1 MKKITIQTADGAE
14 VRTSGNLKVVAGAGA
29 SVEVK
34 DGRLVVSR
42 IAPDGWKEAY
52 YRENFNAIYD
62 HRHGEAEVP
71 GVQGLMDTFAFAAP
85 TEGDPPGPNSGIPA
99 DDGYWIGRINGVWGF
114 HNHLSVTG
122 GPTFRWEPAWKDG
135 SCNGIRIDDIGRP
148 DLDCG
153 DYLKLAEYVR
163 KLAAAYDGLKTQILG
178 DPASGPGVEGL
189 PGRYAKIY
197 GFHKQYEATLML
209 WNYLVYV
216 SSVVFNASF
225 QQRAL
230 FLQGKFINSTD
241 HAIAL
246 GDVTLSCRLLPGVS
260 EVTAIEGKLFP
271 TIRAESS
278 ITDSDL
284 AWQGSP
290 TAEGEEPGQPFTSD
304 VAAAWELTPGVYDIQ
319 PQEEVEFLARID
331 FSWDEEDDIKGASV
345 ETVMS
350 WSVPMRLPDGTESVL
365 ITRRRIVPLHNPTTS
380 LTVEDVSQTVT
391 VGWSEESPVIGEVTY
406 GSSTTTISL
415 VAQRSAF
422 GLIIQGYAV
431 NGGESDVDLGAYGP
445 TVTLTAMTADVSG
458 TATSGAMSGFST
470 LPSSPSWS
478 ASPTGTRTLNT
489 ATPVAWTI
497 SQAGSYLLTPG
508 HSASFVLPVA
518 LTFTAGTPE
527 SFTLKVDLAWTIGS
541 ALTKSQSVV
550 YVK

>member
-1 MKKITIQTADGAE
+1 M
-14 VRTSGNLKVVAGAGA
+14 
-29 SVEVK
+29 EVK

-42 IAPDGWKEAY
+42 TAPDGWKEAY

-62 HRHGEAEVP
+62 HRPGAAEVP

-85 TEGDPPGPNSGIPA
+85 REGDPPEPNSGIPE
-99 DDGYWIGRINGVWGF
+99 DEGYWIGRINGLWGF

-122 GPTFRWEPAWKDG
+122 GPTFRWEPAWKEG

-178 DPASGPGVEGL
+178 TPTSDSGGEGL

-230 FLQGKFINSTD
+230 FLQGKFINGTD
-241 HAIAL
+241 QAIAL
-246 GDVTLSCRLLPGVS
+246 GDVTLSCSLLPGGS
-260 EVTAIEGKLFP
+260 AVTAIEGKLFP

-278 ITDSDL
+278 RTDSVL

-290 TAEGEEPGQPFTSD
+290 TAEGEEPGQPFTG
-304 VAAAWELTPGVYDIQ
+304 VEAATWGLTSGGYYIQ

-350 WSVPMRLPDGTESVL
+350 WSVPVRLPDENGNGSVL
-365 ITRRRIVPLHNPTTS
+365 ITRSRIVPLHNPTTS

-391 VGWSEESPVIGEVTY
+391 VGWSEESPVVGRVSY

-415 VAQRSAF
+415 VVQRSAF

-445 TVTLTAMTADVSG
+445 TVTLTAVTADVSG
-458 TATSGAMSGFST
+458 TATSGGMSGFST

-489 ATPVAWTI
+489 ATAVVWTI
-497 SQAGSYLLTPG
+497 SQAGAYLLTPG
-508 HSASFVLPVA
+508 NSASFVLPVA
-518 LTFTAGTPE
+518 LTFTTGTPA
-527 SFTLKVDLAWTIGS
+527 SFTLNVDLDWTIGS

>member
-1 MKKITIQTADGAE
+1 MNKITIQTADGAE

-85 TEGDPPGPNSGIPA
+85 PEDDPPDPNSGIP
-99 DDGYWIGRINGVWGF
+99 DDEGYWIGRINGLWGF
-114 HNHLSVTG
+114 HNHLAVTG
-122 GPTFRWEPAWKDG
+122 GPTFRWEPAWKEG

-178 DPASGPGVEGL
+178 TPTSGSGGGGL
-189 PGRYAKIY
+189 SVRYAKVY

-209 WNYLVYV
+209 WNYLVYI

-225 QQRAL
+225 QWRAL
-230 FLQGKFINSTD
+230 FLQGKFINGTD
-241 HAIAL
+241 QAIAL
-246 GDVTLSCRLLPGVS
+246 GNVTLSCRLLPGES

-278 ITDSDL
+278 IADSNL
-284 AWQGSP
+284 TWQGSP
-290 TAEGEEPGQPFTSD
+290 TAEGEEPGQIFTSGGD
-304 VAAAWELTPGVYDIQ
+304 ATWGLAPDGYDIQ

-331 FSWDEEDDIKGASV
+331 LSWDKEDDIKGASV
-345 ETVMS
+345 ETVLS

-365 ITRRRIVPLHNPTTS
+365 ITRSRVVPLNAS
-380 LTVEDVSQTVT
+380 
-391 VGWSEESPVIGEVTY
+391 VIGEVAYSPDTKIY
-406 GSSTTTISL
+406 L
-415 VAQRSAF
+415 VVQRAAF
-422 GLIIQGYAV
+422 GLFIHGYAV
-431 NGGESDVDLGAYGP
+431 NGEEIDIDLGTYGP
-445 TVTLTAMTADVSG
+445 TVTLTAMTAGVSG
-458 TATSGAMSGFST
+458 TATSGDMSSFST
-470 LPSSPSWS
+470 LPSFPSWS
-478 ASPTGTRTLNT
+478 ASPTGTRTLDT
-489 ATPVAWTI
+489 VTSVVWTI

-508 HSASFVLPVA
+508 NSASFVLPVA
-518 LTFTAGTPE
+518 LTFTKETPA
-527 SFTLKVDLAWTIGS
+527 SLTLKVDLAWTIGS
-541 ALTKSQSVV
+541 ALTESQSVV
-550 YVK
+550 YER